1 MTANRFVL
9 ALLCAALLA
18 VSTVSLRAQ
27 TTDLTKDPDA
37 ATPELRAQAL
47 AAANDRCDWLCQLR
61 EAQSQQLEG
70 SWEVIVTPVV
80 PSGVPQPPSFHVYST
95 YSRGGGYTASDRTR
109 PFSKQHGAWEHLGS
123 NHFAGTA
130 KEDIFDAMGNFA
142 GTLTV
147 RTRTTLTGRDTFV
160 GVANGEFRDAA
171 GNITR
176 SLCTTFRA
184 TRLKVEPLP
193 EQCQSIQPPE

>member
-1 MTANRFVL
+1 MIANRFVL

-18 VSTVSLRAQ
+18 AGSATSTHAQ
-27 TTDLTKDPDA
+27 TVESA
-37 ATPELRAQAL
+37 AEQAERQ
-47 AAANDRCDWLCQLR
+47 AAAQGGGFLDALERIR

-70 SWEVIVTPVV
+70 SWEIIVTPAV
-80 PSGVPQPPSFHVYST
+80 PPGVPQPPSFHVYST
-95 YSRGGGYTASDRTR
+95 FARGGGYTGSDRNR
-109 PFSKQHGAWEHLGS
+109 PFSKQHGVWEHLGGIS
-123 NHFAGTA
+123 FAGTA

-147 RTRTTLTGRDTFV
+147 RTRTTMTGRDTYV
-160 GVANGEFRDAA
+160 GVANGELRDAA

-184 TRLKVEPLP
+184 TRIKVEPLP
-193 EQCQSIQPPE
+193 DQCQSITPPQ